1 MKKLLIVL
9 AFIPTVL
16 FSQSRKE
23 RKALEARQ
31 KADQIIINNLK
42 NHVQGLTGVKAGGSA
57 GVTEAHTIEYISN
70 QFKSAGLQPKGSNAF
85 IQSFK
90 VDNGK
95 AISPSTFLQVKDK
108 ALELHKEY
116 FPLPYSAEKKVSGM
130 PAMALRERGVPWFID
145 LKDFAEGD
153 SKATGNRNEDVLK
166 KEISK
171 LAAKGA
177 TAVFI
182 YNTATTIDGLVYN
195 KTDKSAPLP
204 IPVIYITPEG
214 LKKHF
219 NDQSE
224 VLDIE
229 LNVAFRESTI
239 SGSNIIGYL
248 DNAAPST
255 IVIGAHYNRVDPV
268 SDEKENIA
276 KISAPGAD
284 DNVSGIALLI
294 ELAKMLSAS
303 KAKTN
308 NYAFIALGGSD
319 KNSTASK
326 YWLENPG
333 ITSPVNYMVNV
344 DMVGSYDEAKKLKI
358 QGVSTSPAWKDIL
371 PLIADKKLAV
381 NVDSA
386 STVDYPYAAFY
397 EKGIPEL
404 SFSSS
409 SHRDYA
415 ATPDDEG
422 KINYAG
428 ILQVANLITR
438 LVEATDGKGKL
449 AFSKISSTRPATTPT
464 ATAPAN
470 SAVKTAG
477 IVANTTVSLG
487 VIPDKSLN
495 EFGLK
500 ISGVS
505 PRKLAS
511 RLGLQAGD
519 VLTNLGSFQIS
530 DLTSYMQALSNFK
543 SGDKTTLRIKRGKD
557 NKEFAVVF

>member
-1 MKKLLIVL
+1 
-9 AFIPTVL
+9 
-16 FSQSRKE
+16 
-23 RKALEARQ
+23 
-31 KADQIIINNLK
+31 
-42 NHVQGLTGVKAGGSA
+42 
-57 GVTEAHTIEYISN
+57 
-70 QFKSAGLQPKGSNAF
+70 
-85 IQSFK
+85 
-90 VDNGK
+90 
-95 AISPSTFLQVKDK
+95 
-108 ALELHKEY
+108 
-116 FPLPYSAEKKVSGM
+116 
-130 PAMALRERGVPWFID
+130 
-145 LKDFAEGD
+145 
-153 SKATGNRNEDVLK
+153 
-166 KEISK
+166 
-171 LAAKGA
+171 
-177 TAVFI
+177 
-182 YNTATTIDGLVYN
+182 
-195 KTDKSAPLP
+195 
-204 IPVIYITPEG
+204 
-214 LKKHF
+214 
-219 NDQSE
+219 
-224 VLDIE
+224 
-229 LNVAFRESTI
+229 
-239 SGSNIIGYL
+239 
-248 DNAAPST
+248 
-255 IVIGAHYNRVDPV
+255 
-268 SDEKENIA
+268 
-276 KISAPGAD
+276 
-284 DNVSGIALLI
+284 
-294 ELAKMLSAS
+294 
-303 KAKTN
+303 
-308 NYAFIALGGSD
+308 
-319 KNSTASK
+319 
-326 YWLENPG
+326 
-333 ITSPVNYMVNV
+333 
-344 DMVGSYDEAKKLKI
+344 MVGSYDEAKKLKI

-449 AFSKISSTRPATTPT
+449 AFSKISSARPATTPT
-464 ATAPAN
+464 ATAPVN
-470 SAVKTAG
+470 SAVKTAD